1 MAVLACVLFKCT
13 PVHQTTTKVNNTP
26 NIITYHQWWH
36 VVCYCTMVSLPNI
49 AGGIVRA
56 LLHTRFTDD
65 TASASASVAYAH
77 SLSQTVSIPLLMCT
91 AWMLDTTSVAPTSA
105 WITIIVQ
112 ALVMALA
119 ASIILC
125 SNATWV
131 IVLAFVLFRA
141 VEETAKLPNTMILLS
156 FVGGGSKTSGGKGK
170 AVRFVAAQKVIGSV
184 LKMITSV
191 ASTRLIRVY
200 GTSSGLVMAIALC
213 LVGASGLLCV
223 VVYGGGGQRA
233 RSAVV
238 VKRKVV

>member
-1 MAVLACVLFKCT
+1 
-13 PVHQTTTKVNNTP
+13 
-26 NIITYHQWWH
+26 
-36 VVCYCTMVSLPNI
+36 
-49 AGGIVRA
+49 
-56 LLHTRFTDD
+56 
-65 TASASASVAYAH
+65 
-77 SLSQTVSIPLLMCT
+77 
-91 AWMLDTTSVAPTSA
+91 
-105 WITIIVQ
+105 
-112 ALVMALA
+112 
-119 ASIILC
+119 
-125 SNATWV
+125 
-131 IVLAFVLFRA
+131 
-141 VEETAKLPNTMILLS
+141 MILLS